1 MAQSSPHSMYAT
13 PDHDEGAREDFVRE
27 MMVHVSRDLTPGK
40 RKLYDVVVK
49 PKFEKSHGRAPVNRH
64 EVRRAMEQ
72 EEFNQVWGALR
83 RTTQEL
89 MFDSIGESVER
100 LAGDLMNRAEGLTKP
115 TNSRRQGSLALDP
128 SLDIPRYQTAVD
140 IHCKPGGY
148 HSELTQEDLFAGAE
162 YDRSYNLFAMG
173 ASGPLND
180 DMGRSVARYASRTF
194 ADLKPRRILE
204 IGCTVG
210 HSTLP
215 YCDLFPNAEV
225 YAIDVAAP
233 CLRYAHARAESLG
246 YAVHWSQQNGEHTN
260 FPDGHFDLIVSH
272 ILFHETSNKALR
284 NILAECHRLLSKGG
298 AMVHFEAPQYE
309 DMPDPYDHTL
319 GDWSTHYNAEPFWG
333 TLHDQNLRQLMQE
346 AGFAKDTLFQHK
358 FAPSVFL
365 ESSPK
370 HRAVSRTPAYP
381 VFGARKS

>member
-1 MAQSSPHSMYAT
+1 MVLASPHTMYAT
-13 PDHDEGAREDFVRE
+13 PDHDEAAREDFVLE

-49 PKFEKSHGRAPVNRH
+49 PKFEKSFGRAPVNRH
-64 EVRRAMEQ
+64 EIRHAMEQ
-72 EEFNQVWGALR
+72 EDFNQVWGALR

-100 LAGDLMNRAEGLTKP
+100 RTGDLMERAAGFAKP
-115 TNSRRQGSLALDP
+115 TNSRRQGTLDLDP
-128 SLDIPRYQTAVD
+128 TLEIPRYQTAVD

-148 HSELTQEDLFAGAE
+148 HSELTRDDLFAGAE

-215 YCDLFPNAEV
+215 YCDLYPDAEI

-246 YAVHWSQQNGEHTN
+246 YAVHWSQQNGEQTN

-272 ILFHETSNKALR
+272 ILFHETSNKGLR
-284 NILAECHRLLSKGG
+284 NILAECHRLLAKGG

-319 GDWSTHYNAEPFWG
+319 GDWSTHYNSEPFWG
-333 TLHDQNLRQLMQE
+333 TLHDQNLRKLME
-346 AGFAKDTLFQHK
+346 KAGFPRSELFQHK

-365 ESSPK
+365 EESPK

-381 VFGARKS
+381 VFGARKT

>member
-100 LAGDLMNRAEGLTKP
+100 LAGDLMNRAEGFTKP

-128 SLDIPRYQTAVD
+128 TLDIPRYQTAVD

-333 TLHDQNLRQLMQE
+333 TLHDQNLRQLMHE
-346 AGFAKDTLFQHK
+346 AGFAKDTLFQHN
-358 FAPSVFL
+358 FAHSVFL